1 MNSCKCFLLFSR
13 YTSKGSTIYAIMITK
28 PPKPTLQLLG
38 PKTSAATKVKCLA
51 QCCHCFITNVVTILE
66 DIIVVCIECR
76 LMIKGE
82 WPALLIDLEDI
93 FRCRNE
99 IIVFCPSG
107 QVTLLGY
114 PNPLPWAPVQPSA
127 GLTVLLPELPHSPCQ
142 AWTLKLESI
151 HWVSNPRHGQPLQ
164 GWIIWL

>member
-1 MNSCKCFLLFSR
+1 
-13 YTSKGSTIYAIMITK
+13 MITK

-82 WPALLIDLEDI
+82 
-93 FRCRNE
+93 
-99 IIVFCPSG
+99 
-107 QVTLLGY
+107 
-114 PNPLPWAPVQPSA
+114 
-127 GLTVLLPELPHSPCQ
+127 
-142 AWTLKLESI
+142 
-151 HWVSNPRHGQPLQ
+151 
-164 GWIIWL
+164 